1 MAKRIPVGSIM
12 PHSKELEGRSPEPKH
27 VLVTGATGQQGG
39 GLARLL
45 LQRGHRV
52 RAMSRKPDNAAA
64 NELKKMGAEIVA
76 GDLGDRS
83 SVERAAK
90 GVDVAYLVAT
100 PYEQGVEAEV
110 RFGKTGLDGFHA
122 AEVPYVVYSSVS
134 DADRKT
140 GIPHFDSKAQIEE
153 HLKSLG
159 TEYSI
164 VAPVF
169 FMENLFAPWIA
180 GGFAHGVVATGILP
194 DQKLQVISLPEIA
207 EFTTL
212 AVEQPRSFRGK
223 RINIAS
229 DEPTMTEVAQQL
241 SEVSGRKL
249 AYRTIPLDEV
259 RKQSEDFAKM
269 YDWFN
274 RVGYSVDI
282 AKLKRDYPQVHWRSF
297 REWTRIQDWSRVL
310 PASTKA

>member
-1 MAKRIPVGSIM
+1 MPRSKESAGPSAVAKR
-12 PHSKELEGRSPEPKH
+12 

-45 LQRGHRV
+45 LQRGHHV
-52 RAMSRKPDNAAA
+52 RAVSRKPDSVAS
-64 NELKKMGAEIVA
+64 NELRRLGAEVVP
-76 GDLGDRS
+76 GDLGDRAS
-83 SVERAAK
+83 IERAAK

-100 PYEQGVEAEV
+100 PYEQGVAAET
-110 RFGKTGLDGFHA
+110 RFGKTGLDGVHA
-122 AEVPYVVYSSVS
+122 AGVPYVVYSSVS

-140 GIPHFDSKAQIEE
+140 GIPHFDSKAEIEE
-153 HLKSLG
+153 HLKGLG

-169 FMENLFAPWIA
+169 FMENLMAPWIT
-180 GGFAHGVVATGILP
+180 GGLTQGVLATGILP
-194 DQKLQVISLPEIA
+194 DRKLQVISLPEIA
-207 EFTTL
+207 EFTAL
-212 AVEQPRSFRGK
+212 AVENPHSFRGK

-229 DEPTMTEVAQQL
+229 DEPTPTEIARQL
-241 SEVSGRKL
+241 SERMGRKL
-249 AYRTIPLDEV
+249 AYHALPLDDV

-282 AKLKRDYPQVHWRSF
+282 AKLKHEYPQVHWRSF
-297 REWTRIQDWSRVL
+297 REWSAAQDWSRVAQ
-310 PASTKA
+310 PSTRT

>member
-1 MAKRIPVGSIM
+1 M
-12 PHSKELEGRSPEPKH
+12 PHSKELAGRSSEPKR

-39 GLARLL
+39 SLARVL
-45 LQRGHRV
+45 LQRGHHV
-52 RAMSRKPDNAAA
+52 RAMSRKPDSPAA
-64 NELKKMGAEIVA
+64 NDLRKLGAEIVA
-76 GDLGDRS
+76 GDLGDRA

-100 PYEQGVEAEV
+100 PYEQGVEAET
-110 RFGKTGLDGFHA
+110 RFGKIGLDGIHA
-122 AEVPYVVYSSVS
+122 AGVPYVVYSSVS

-140 GIPHFDSKAQIEE
+140 GIPHFDSKAAVEE
-153 HLKSLG
+153 HLKALG
-159 TEYSI
+159 TEYAI

-169 FMENLFAPWIA
+169 FMENLFAPWVAA
-180 GGFAHGVVATGILP
+180 GFSHGVLATGVLP
-194 DQKLQVISLPEIA
+194 DRKLQVISLPEIA
-207 EFTTL
+207 EFTAL

-229 DEPTMTEVAQQL
+229 DEPTLTEVAQRL
-241 SEVSGRKL
+241 SEIAGTKL
-249 AYRTIPLDEV
+249 AYQAVPLDQV

-282 AKLKRDYPQVHWRSF
+282 PKLKHDYPQVHWRTF
-297 REWTRIQDWSRVL
+297 RDWSAEQDWSRVL
-310 PASTKA
+310 PGPTKA

>member
-1 MAKRIPVGSIM
+1 M
-12 PHSKELEGRSPEPKH
+12 PHSKELTGRSSEPKH

-39 GLARLL
+39 GLARQL

-52 RAMSRKPDNAAA
+52 RAMSRKSDSAAS
-64 NELKKMGAEIVA
+64 NELRKMGVEVVV
-76 GDLGDRS
+76 GDLGDRA

-100 PYEQGVEAEV
+100 PYEQGVEAET

-122 AEVPYVVYSSVS
+122 AGVPYIVYSSVS

-140 GIPHFDSKAQIEE
+140 GIPHFDSKAEIEE
-153 HLKSLG
+153 HLKDLG

-169 FMENLFAPWIA
+169 FMDNLFAPWVA
-180 GGFAHGVVATGILP
+180 GGFAQGVLAMGVLP
-194 DQKLQVISLPEIA
+194 DRKLQVISLPEIA

-212 AVEQPRSFRGK
+212 AVEQSRSFRGK

-229 DEPTMTEVAQQL
+229 DEPTLTEIARQL
-241 SEVSGRKL
+241 SEASGRKL
-249 AYRTIPLDEV
+249 GYYAVPLDEV

-297 REWTRIQDWSRVL
+297 RDWSRMQDWSRVL
-310 PASTKA
+310 PASAKT

>member
-1 MAKRIPVGSIM
+1 M
-12 PHSKELEGRSPEPKH
+12 PHSKELAGRSSEPKR

-39 GLARLL
+39 SLARVL
-45 LQRGHRV
+45 LQRGHHV
-52 RAMSRKPDNAAA
+52 RAMSRKPDSPAA
-64 NELKKMGAEIVA
+64 NDLRKLGAEIVA
-76 GDLGDRS
+76 GDLGDRA

-100 PYEQGVEAEV
+100 PYEQGVEAET
-110 RFGKTGLDGFHA
+110 RFGKIGLDGIHA
-122 AEVPYVVYSSVS
+122 AGVPYVVYSSVS

-140 GIPHFDSKAQIEE
+140 GIPHFDSKAAVEE
-153 HLKSLG
+153 HLKALG
-159 TEYSI
+159 TEYAI

-169 FMENLFAPWIA
+169 FMENLFAPWVAA
-180 GGFAHGVVATGILP
+180 GFSHGVLATGVLP
-194 DQKLQVISLPEIA
+194 DRKLQVISLPEIA
-207 EFTTL
+207 EFTAL

-229 DEPTMTEVAQQL
+229 DEPTLTEVAQRL
-241 SEVSGRKL
+241 SEIAGTKL
-249 AYRTIPLDEV
+249 AYQAVPLDQV

-282 AKLKRDYPQVHWRSF
+282 PKLKHDYPQVHWRTF
-297 REWTRIQDWSRVL
+297 RDWSAKQDWSRVL
-310 PASTKA
+310 PGPTKA

>member
-1 MAKRIPVGSIM
+1 M
-12 PHSKELEGRSPEPKH
+12 PHSKELAGRSSEPKR

-39 GLARLL
+39 GLARIL
-45 LQRGHRV
+45 LQRGHHV
-52 RAMSRKPDNAAA
+52 RAMSRKPDGPAAI
-64 NELKKMGAEIVA
+64 ELRKLGAEVVT
-76 GDLGDRS
+76 GDLGDRA

-100 PYEQGVEAEV
+100 PYEQGPEAEV
-110 RFGKTGLDGFHA
+110 RFGRTGLDGIHA
-122 AEVPYVVYSSVS
+122 AGVPYLVYSSVS

-140 GIPHFDSKAQIEE
+140 GIPHFDSKAKIEE
-153 HLKSLG
+153 YLKSLG
-159 TEYSI
+159 TEHSI

-169 FMENLFAPWIA
+169 FNENLFAPWVSA
-180 GGFAHGVVATGILP
+180 GFALGVLATGVFP
-194 DQKLQVISLPEIA
+194 DRRLQVISLPEIA
-207 EFTTL
+207 EFTAL

-229 DEPTMTEVAQQL
+229 DEPTPNEIARQL
-241 SEVSGRKL
+241 SEVAGTKV
-249 AYRTIPLDEV
+249 AYQAIPLDQV

-282 AKLKRDYPQVHWRSF
+282 PKLKHDYPQVRWRSF
-297 REWTRIQDWSRVL
+297 REWSRMQDWSRVL
-310 PASTKA
+310 PASTKP

>member
-1 MAKRIPVGSIM
+1 M
-12 PHSKELEGRSPEPKH
+12 PHSKELTGLSSEPKR

-45 LQRGHRV
+45 LQRGHHV
-52 RAMSRKPDNAAA
+52 RAMSRKPDSAAA
-64 NELKKMGAEIVA
+64 NELRKLGAEIVA
-76 GDLGDRS
+76 GDLGDRA

-90 GVDVAYLVAT
+90 GIDVAYLVAT
-100 PYEQGVEAEV
+100 PYEQGVEAET
-110 RFGKTGLDGFHA
+110 RFGRTGLDGIHA
-122 AEVPYVVYSSVS
+122 SGVPYVVYSSVS

-140 GIPHFDSKAQIEE
+140 GIPHFDSKAEVEE
-153 HLKSLG
+153 HLKGLG

-169 FMENLFAPWIA
+169 FMENLFAPWVSA
-180 GGFAHGVVATGILP
+180 GFAQGVLAMGVLP
-194 DQKLQVISLPEIA
+194 DRKLQVISLPEIA

-229 DEPTMTEVAQQL
+229 DEPTPTEIARRL
-241 SEVSGRKL
+241 SEITGRKL
-249 AYRTIPLDEV
+249 AYHALPLDEV

-282 AKLKRDYPQVHWRSF
+282 ARLKHDYPQVHWRSF
-297 REWTRIQDWSRVL
+297 REWSGRQDWSRIL